1 MRHSLILAV
10 SILLGFLA
18 LGILWQP
25 APAQQKREPA
35 PAQQKAEP
43 GPVDRYRVRRIS
55 DTWFV
60 LVDSMTGRCWGRTA
74 GAHEWNSMGAP
85 VK

>member
-18 LGILWQP
+18 IGVLWQP
-25 APAQQKREPA
+25 AST
-35 PAQQKAEP
+35 AETRA
-43 GPVDRYRVRRIS
+43 GTGTAESRAGAGRIGIRVRRIS

-60 LVDSMTGRCWGRTA
+60 LVDSMTGAA
-74 GAHEWNSMGAP
+74 GGERPAHTNGIVWAAP